1 MDDVA
6 VARRALPLLDLTE
19 LSDACSEAAVEK
31 LLANATGK
39 HGKVSAVCVWPQ
51 FVKRARQRLD
61 RSGVK
66 VATVVNFPSGD
77 GAVEQIADDV
87 AECVNDGA
95 DEIDLVLPYKA
106 FLAGDEKRAR
116 QMVEAIDQTLDD
128 GLILKVILETG
139 EYPDQASI
147 ARASRLAIEAGADF
161 IKTSTGKTKISAT
174 PDAARTMLDAIKA
187 SGRDVG
193 LKPSGGI
200 RTVADAAS
208 YLSLADAVM
217 GPDWVRPSRFRF
229 GASGLLTAINAAIE
243 GTGGELLRSS
253 Y

>member
-1 MDDVA
+1 MDDAA

-31 LLANATGK
+31 LLANAVGR
-39 HGKVSAVCVWPQ
+39 HGKVAAVCVWPQ

-61 RSGVK
+61 GSGVK

-87 AECVNDGA
+87 NECIGDGA

-116 QMVEAIDQTLDD
+116 QMVEEIDQTLGD
-128 GLILKVILETG
+128 GMTLKVILETG
-139 EYPDQASI
+139 EYPDQAAV

-161 IKTSTGKTKISAT
+161 IKTSTGKSKTSAT
-174 PDAARTMLDAIKA
+174 PEAARTMLEAIRS
-187 SGRDVG
+187 SGRDIG

-200 RTVADAAS
+200 RTIADAAI
-208 YLSLADAVM
+208 YLTLADEIM
-217 GPDWVRPSRFRF
+217 GANWARPGRFRF
-229 GASGLLTAINAAIE
+229 GASGLLSAINAAIE